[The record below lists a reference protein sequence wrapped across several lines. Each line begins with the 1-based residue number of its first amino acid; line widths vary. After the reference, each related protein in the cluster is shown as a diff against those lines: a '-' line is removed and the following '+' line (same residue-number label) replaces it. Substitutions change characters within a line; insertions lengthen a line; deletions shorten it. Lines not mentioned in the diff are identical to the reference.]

1 MDEKMKKRVSIRD
14 MHLARAKDR
23 VKLLRNEMLSLMREN
38 NTQRVIQKAVDIL
51 GEFNNSGR
59 GQFFTPREYHQLYS
73 MVTEALDHLESYIAK
88 TFSKNNKCKFGVL
101 DLYEH
106 VQHSGQIIP
115 RLFLMIAV
123 GSVAITQMRAPAKD
137 ILFDLVEI
145 CSGVQ
150 HPMRG
155 LFLRNYLSRTTQS
168 KLPDKGSQYEGLGG
182 NVRDAIEFVLR
193 NFVEMIKL
201 WVRMREKNRNSS
213 SISSSSLYFSEQSR
227 MVPSSSSSLSSS
239 HLVLDTFDANEEE
252 RSNLKELVG
261 APLNNLSH
269 ISGLDLDLYRQVVL
283 PRILEQTV
291 NCKDVMAQEY
301 LMEAIIKAF
310 AADFHLSSLQMF
322 LETLVHLQQEVNSS
336 QILMSMMHRLSTS
349 ADALKLS
356 ESDSFPLI
364 HHYSS
369 DVVRLLLQ
377 TSMKKKKL
385 LLDGSITLLFSILE
399 LQAAQMKFC
408 LQSFPSRSL
417 QYADGVLAFTVST
430 LRQSCG
436 PREQLDQKSAEMVR
450 LLLTLPLYSLGIQIL
465 HLEFYLPLLSFL
477 AHGDRREIAGVIC
490 GAVVQEGSKLDTI
503 EKVSKLFKY
512 LEPSLEEHKTRR
524 RRRKRGTNRVRAVT
538 SYDDDDDDDDNN
550 NDEDDDNNYDNS
562 IFVREQENISLLFQ
576 LIQHPDTDQQYE
588 LYKTVRQQFGRGGKR
603 RMRHSIPPLV
613 FGALDLIVRIV
624 AKSRTNHDQFE
635 DNQPKPMSSPSSSL
649 LSSSSSTTR
658 IRPRHVFVF
667 IHQIL
672 SSAYANFYPE
682 SAICLFLKAAKLA
695 DSLSMELIAYEFVAQ
710 AFVICED
717 EVDDADNGDEKAN
730 HNGKGRNKSSIS
742 STRSS
747 HLAQRQKHKRRQQH
761 QNQQRRFRV
770 ISIIVSTLETFHCFS
785 LENWNSLVLKAS
797 QLSAKLK
804 SSRDKARSIAN
815 CSHLYWPSTNDRRSE
830 RDAKILRHDRKLIKC
845 LQRAL
850 KAANEC
856 YENQIELFVE
866 ILNKYIFFYE
876 EGCTTVGVKYLQG
889 LICLIQEHIHRLDDT
904 QIGRRT
910 RVYYMNTLEHVR
922 QKKKSEGKESPFSR
936 LDIEELCR
944 ASRETL
950 ERT

>member
-1 MDEKMKKRVSIRD
+1 
-14 MHLARAKDR
+14 
-23 VKLLRNEMLSLMREN
+23 
-38 NTQRVIQKAVDIL
+38 
-51 GEFNNSGR
+51 
-59 GQFFTPREYHQLYS
+59 

-168 KLPDKGSQYEGLGG
+168 KLPDKGSQYEGYLGG

-227 MVPSSSSSLSSS
+227 M
-239 HLVLDTFDANEEE
+239 E

-349 ADALKLS
+349 ADALKLA

-524 RRRKRGTNRVRAVT
+524 RRRKRGTNR
-538 SYDDDDDDDDNN
+538 
-550 NDEDDDNNYDNS
+550 DDDNNYDNS

-624 AKSRTNHDQFE
+624 AKSRTNHDQ
-635 DNQPKPMSSPSSSL
+635 
-649 LSSSSSTTR
+649 

-717 EVDDADNGDEKAN
+717 E
-730 HNGKGRNKSSIS
+730 
-742 STRSS
+742 
-747 HLAQRQKHKRRQQH
+747 H

-904 QIGRRT
+904 QVSLSLCVSLSLF
-910 RVYYMNTLEHVR
+910 VYCLSALQDCLPAREI
-922 QKKKSEGKESPFSR
+922 PFSFDSYLKQKDMCR
-936 LDIEELCR
+936 MYVLIILCIPWCMCVYLNHFYLVIGVVYC
-944 ASRETL
+944 SGFTPISDW
-950 ERT
+950 